1 MDQNTQIRAGIPE
14 KTVDLDGE
22 TSRLQA
28 VYADPA
34 LLQEAERYNI
44 DLNSLEAAVE
54 PQKAVREELVSE
66 TTAAFLPEHQFWQDL
81 DVSLEDMVS
90 QVLDTSERLVV
101 IVTDDKIAYMN
112 RAALDMLEV
121 KSFREIIGENFLTFV
136 DKSDWNN
143 LAENIG
149 GMISDGTKLKV
160 KLRTASNKIH
170 SAELKAIYLPDSRH
184 FSFILLSSH
193 ERRDQKPVFNALYD
207 DLTGLPNFY
216 LFEDR
221 VQMAVNNE
229 NYKDVRLPKDLI
241 AVAAVSIDN
250 MENFRKLHLENFV
263 IKKLASNLLLSLKK
277 NYTVA
282 RGLKYQ
288 FWILMPDLVN
298 EHSLEVELD
307 KLRVIFKEGVTDNF
321 TTHEVFTS
329 IGVSVFPDPARSG
342 KKLIE
347 QAIASVKKAQEM
359 PSNSLVMFSG
369 K

>member
-1 MDQNTQIRAGIPE
+1 MDQNIQIRAGTAGLPAE
-14 KTVDLDGE
+14 LDGDA
-22 TSRLQA
+22 SRLQA
-28 VYADPA
+28 VKADTA
-34 LLQEAERYNI
+34 LLQEAGRYNI
-44 DLNSLEAAVE
+44 DLSSLESAAV
-54 PQKAVREELVSE
+54 PQNTVREELVPE
-66 TTAAFLPEHQFWQDL
+66 TVVTMPEHQFWQDL
-81 DVSLEDMVS
+81 DVPLQDMVS

-112 RAALDMLEV
+112 RAAQEMLEI
-121 KSFREIIGENFLTFV
+121 KSFRETIGENFLMFV

-149 GMISDGTKLKV
+149 GMISDGTKLKI

-170 SAELKAIYLPDSRH
+170 TVELKAIYLPDSRH

-193 ERRDQKPVFNALYD
+193 EQREQKPMFNALYD

-229 NYKDVRLPKDLI
+229 NYKDVRFPKDLI

-263 IKKLASNLLLSLKK
+263 IKKLASNLLLSLRK

-288 FWILMPDLVN
+288 FWILMPDLAN

-347 QAIASVKKAQEM
+347 QAIASIKKAQEM
-359 PSNSLVMFSG
+359 PNSSLVMFSG
-369 K
+369 N

>member
-1 MDQNTQIRAGIPE
+1 MDQNTHIRAGIPE
-14 KTVDLDGE
+14 KTVELDGE
-22 TSRLQA
+22 AARLQP
-28 VYADPA
+28 VYADTA

-54 PQKAVREELVSE
+54 PQKAAREELIPEPAAVS
-66 TTAAFLPEHQFWQDL
+66 LPEHQFWQDL
-81 DVSLEDMVS
+81 DVPLEDMVS
-90 QVLDTSERLVV
+90 QVLDTSERLVA

-112 RAALDMLEV
+112 RAALEMLEI
-121 KSFREIIGENFLTFV
+121 KSFRDIIGENFLTFV

-193 ERRDQKPVFNALYD
+193 ERREQKPVFNALYD

-229 NYKDVRLPKDLI
+229 NYKDMRLPKDLI

-298 EHSLEVELD
+298 EQSLEVELD

-359 PSNSLVMFSG
+359 PNNSLVMFSG

>member
-1 MDQNTQIRAGIPE
+1 MVNTTQIKAAADE
-14 KTVDLDGE
+14 SLESLDGIAG
-22 TSRLQA
+22 SMRSSS
-28 VYADPA
+28 ADTA
-34 LLQEAERYNI
+34 ILQEAARYNI
-44 DLNSLEAAVE
+44 DLDSLESAAV
-54 PQKAVREELVSE
+54 PFPAVREEMVSE
-66 TTAAFLPEHQFWQDL
+66 AAPPPLPERQFWQDL
-81 DVSLEDMVS
+81 DVSLEDVVS
-90 QVLDTSERLVV
+90 NVLDTSERLVV

-112 RAALDMLEV
+112 RAALDMLEI
-121 KSFREIIGENFLTFV
+121 KSFREVIGENFLTFV
-136 DKSDWNN
+136 DKGDWNN

-149 GMISDGTKLKV
+149 GMISDGNKLKIR
-160 KLRTASNKIH
+160 LRTVNNKIH
-170 SAELKAIYLPDSRH
+170 QAELKAIYLPDSRH
-184 FSFILLSSH
+184 FSFILLSGH
-193 ERRDQKPVFNALYD
+193 ERQEPKPVFNALYD

-250 MENFRKLHLENFV
+250 MENFRNLHLENFV

-288 FWILMPDLVN
+288 FWVLMPDLAN
-298 EHSLEVELD
+298 EQSLELELD

-329 IGVSVFPDPARSG
+329 IGVSVFPEPARSG

-347 QAIASVKKAQEM
+347 QAIASIKKAQEL
-359 PSNSLVMFSG
+359 PNNSLVMYSG